1 MQNCAIALVRGRL
14 RGEERNSGCKVRQAA
29 FPQPCRFGASA
40 HLFFWTGLPPGDE
53 RFIGLL
59 GATGDFHFLMAQNL
73 DVIGVAG
80 PGLFPFACGLPALNS
95 MVLRLFAM
103 SAGRAQR

>member
-1 MQNCAIALVRGRL
+1 MALVRGRL

-29 FPQPCRFGASA
+29 LSQPCRIGASA
-40 HLFFWTGLPPGDE
+40 HLFFWTGLSPGDE
-53 RFIGLL
+53 LFIGLL